1 MRYYLDA
8 YLDAPR
14 RLVTP
19 RKLIPLPRKT
29 RTQAM
34 PVLKLRGCIIRVVNT
49 HCNGRHKYEW
59 EITPYMPRAIHRCGS
74 KDTTYDPTSW
84 QDARS
89 AQLMAAVAVM
99 SLYKS
104 RFV

>member
-1 MRYYLDA
+1 MRY

-19 RKLIPLPRKT
+19 RKILQPRRKT
-29 RTQAM
+29 CTQAM

-49 HCNGRHKYEW
+49 HCNGRYKYEW
-59 EITPYMPRAIHRCGS
+59 EITPYTPRAIHRCGS
-74 KDTTYDPTSW
+74 KDTTHDTTSW
-84 QDARS
+84 QDAKS
-89 AQLMAAVAVM
+89 AQLMAALVVM